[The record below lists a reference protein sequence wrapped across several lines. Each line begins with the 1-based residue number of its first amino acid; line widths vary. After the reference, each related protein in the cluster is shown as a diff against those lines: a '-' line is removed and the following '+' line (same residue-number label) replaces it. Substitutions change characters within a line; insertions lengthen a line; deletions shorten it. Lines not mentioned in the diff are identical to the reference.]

1 MAPLVEVVVGD
12 ITTLETDAIVNAAN
26 THLRGGGG
34 VDGAIHFAA
43 GPMLLTELEERY
55 PNGTEVG
62 TAVETRAYNLPAKF
76 VIHAVGPRWLGGKNN
91 EPELLAAAWIN
102 SLELADSLGC
112 KSIAFP
118 SISTGIYGYP
128 IELASKVAIAAMKSV
143 GDVLENLEL
152 IQICA
157 FTTSDGS
164 AYRVAIQNSEH

>member
-1 MAPLVEVVVGD
+1 MTPAPIIEVVVGD

-43 GPMLLTELEERY
+43 GPMLLSELKERY
-55 PNGTEVG
+55 PKGTEVG

-76 VIHAVGPRWLGGKNN
+76 VIHAVGPRWLGGDNS
-91 EPELLAAAWIN
+91 EPKLLASAWIN
-102 SLELADSLGC
+102 SLELSDSLGC

-128 IELASKVAIAAMKSV
+128 VDLAAKVTIAAIRSIE
-143 GDVLENLEL
+143 DQLENIKL

-157 FTTSDGS
+157 FD
-164 AYRVAIQNSEH
+164 VATAASYIATL